1 MKILSRK
8 KQGSIEYY
16 KLLVETKDDLWYLSH
31 IISEGDKVKGI
42 TTRKIKLEK
51 ETEKKTMIIE
61 IQVERVEFSD
71 TADSLRILG
80 IVIEEKE
87 DVAKGSHHTIT
98 LEEGSTFS
106 IEKSEWMKFQ
116 RKKFEEAL
124 EEKGKPLLIV
134 LMDRDEA
141 IFAKTK
147 QQGYEILTKIK
158 GEVAKKHLDQKQIK
172 KVNFYQEL
180 AKLIEDY
187 DKRINPRKII
197 IASPAFFSEYVAN
210 EIINKE
216 ISQKILR
223 LTCSSVTESAIEE
236 ILKRDEVIKAVK
248 KERITEETLLVDK
261 LLNEI
266 SKGAKILKKG
276 TAGENIIPNEGGKSE
291 YGFEQVKKAVEFGA
305 VETLLISEKLLKQM
319 KEKEEYEKL
328 DKLML
333 EADNIGADVV
343 FISADHEAGRKLI
356 GLGGIA
362 AILRYK
368 I

>member
-1 MKILSRK
+1 MKILNKK
-8 KQGSIEYY
+8 KQGAVEYY

-42 TTRKIKLEK
+42 TTRKVKLEK

-61 IQVERVEFSD
+61 IQTERIEFSD
-71 TADSLRILG
+71 TTDSLRILG

-87 DVAKGSHHTIT
+87 DIAKGSHHTIT
-98 LEEGSTFS
+98 LEEGSMFS
-106 IEKSEWMKFQ
+106 LEKTNWLKFQ

-124 EEKGKPLLIV
+124 EEKEKPILIV
-134 LMDRDEA
+134 LMEREEA

-147 QQGYEILTKIK
+147 QQGYEVLAKIK
-158 GEVAKKHLDQKQIK
+158 GEVAKKQLEQKTKI
-172 KVNFYQEL
+172 NFYQDL
-180 AKLIEDY
+180 AKLVEEY
-187 DKRINPRKII
+187 DKKVNPRKII
-197 IASPAFFSEYVAN
+197 IASPAFFSEYLAN
-210 EIINKE
+210 EITNKN
-216 ISQKILR
+216 ISQKVLR

-236 ILKRDEVIKAVK
+236 IMKRDEVIKAVK
-248 KERITEETLLVDK
+248 KERITEESLLVEK

-266 SKGAKILKKG
+266 SKNAK
-276 TAGENIIPNEGGKSE
+276 AA
-291 YGFEQVKKAVEFGA
+291 YGFEEVKKAVEFGA
-305 VETLLISEKLLKQM
+305 CETLLISEKLLKQM

-333 EADNIGADVV
+333 EADNIGSDII
-343 FISADHEAGRKLI
+343 FISADHSAGKKLI

-368 I
+368 TTF